1 MAFRAVGHDAKEV
14 PMNGPGD
21 SQGTNDARSASE
33 DAVALTE
40 DELRAYD
47 AEPLPNREAMSTLI
61 WAPAPGVIASPVDGI
76 VGDERV

>member
-21 SQGTNDARSASE
+21 SQGTNDARPAS
-33 DAVALTE
+33 DHAVALTE
-40 DELRAYD
+40 EELRAHE

-61 WAPAPGVIASPVDGI
+61 WAPAPGVIAPPVDGI
-76 VGDERV
+76 VGNQRV